1 MEERTVEEKIKAL
14 LAQAKDAAQEP
25 QSHWLLPHV
34 INVLEAMLDCL
45 PDQKALL
52 GAAGALGRIVTDD
65 YAFSESPLGGELLDL
80 VTEIV
85 SQCDPRFRRVSG
97 EE

>member
-1 MEERTVEEKIKAL
+1 LKERPLEEKIKAL

-25 QSHWLLPHV
+25 QSHWLLPH
-34 INVLEAMLDCL
+34 IIDVLQAMLDCL
-45 PDQKALL
+45 PDQEALL

-65 YAFSESPLGGELLDL
+65 YTFSESSLGGELLDL

-85 SQCDPRFRRVSG
+85 SQHDPRFRRVSG
-97 EE
+97 K

>member
-1 MEERTVEEKIKAL
+1 MEEKIKAL
-14 LAQAKDAAQEP
+14 LAQARDAAQEP

-34 INVLEAMLDCL
+34 IDVLEAMLDCL

-65 YAFSESPLGGELLDL
+65 YTFSESPLGGELLDL
-80 VTEIV
+80 VAEIV
-85 SQCDPRFRRVSG
+85 SQYDPRFRRASG
-97 EE
+97 KE